1 MTLHVPQDIITIL
14 SIVTT
19 CQIVTCAE
27 GGPLGYPSARE
38 KDAMLS
44 RNQSGPLRPVSPGDR
59 ADRAPLD
66 GRGFKDTSKVNR
78 GSYTIVRARID
89 LPSGVRAPQAYVYHC
104 HIVEHEDNDMM
115 QSFIVLP

>member
-27 GGPLGYPSARE
+27 GGPLGYPSARD
-38 KDAMLS
+38 KDARLS

-59 ADRAPLD
+59 AAHRLVGEVAHGAPGEGD
-66 GRGFKDTSKVNR
+66 VEAGREGDTRPGGELLEGRKGV
-78 GSYTIVRARID
+78 GARHGRRR
-89 LPSGVRAPQAYVYHC
+89 LPLAKTREAGRS
-104 HIVEHEDNDMM
+104 E
-115 QSFIVLP
+115 